1 MHTAGRHTPLGEEGA
16 GTMKALK
23 FQLDDFGRDALKQFA
38 RQRRDSHSAAV
49 RTASLYY
56 LADREEGRP
65 AWPVVRYATDPA
77 NSSGVTV
84 RLDDETWRALQEEAE
99 RQDVSAADLI
109 RHAVLYF
116 LADVD
121 SGRVTARLE
130 RALGDGD
137 QQA

>member
-1 MHTAGRHTPLGEEGA
+1 
-16 GTMKALK
+16 MKALK
-23 FQLDDFGRDALKQFA
+23 FHLDDFGREALEQFA
-38 RQRRDSHSAAV
+38 RRRRDSHSAAV

-65 AWPVVRYATDPA
+65 AWPVVRCATDPA
-77 NSSGVTV
+77 GSSGVTV
-84 RLDDETWRALQEEAE
+84 RLDDETWRALQDEAE

-121 SGRVTARLE
+121 SGRVAARLE
-130 RALGDGD
+130 RALSDGD